1 MMTQRYSYQRQ
12 HYRPSQQEQWL
23 QRQASELARRQ
34 AEVQAEEQSLPRLR
48 AQWFPAQVKAR
59 NQRYAQEMARI
70 RKESQQRQSAARLH
84 NAFYILSGKG
94 RPRST
99 PHQEEL
105 FLVQTRERLRQ
116 QMLKEEETDQSRMAY
131 QERMIRQKRAT
142 LAADQIWLA
151 SEYQRHLQ
159 FAQTQEQRDWL
170 LTLSQWY
177 PALLSAQQPVQ
188 GQPPTTFVP

>member
-12 HYRPSQQEQWL
+12 HYRPSQQEQRL

-84 NAFYILSGKG
+84 NAFYVLSGKG

-99 PHQEEL
+99 PQQEEL
-105 FLVQTRERLRQ
+105 FLVQARERLRQ
-116 QMLKEEETDQSRMAY
+116 QMLKEEETDLSRMAY
-131 QERMIRQKRAT
+131 QERMVCQKRAT

-170 LTLSQWY
+170 LILSQWY
-177 PALLSAQQPVQ
+177 PALLSVQQPVQ
-188 GQPPTTFVP
+188 GQPLTSSVP